1 MEAIMRSYI
10 LREQASSR
18 GLLLYSS
25 MQSQDRTWSMWLSN
39 SKYFD
44 FFMMS
49 ICYVTWYTSYQD
61 ATHSHLPLSCF
72 VLRNLMVITRSWNPK
87 FLFFLSMSTRFQDHP
102 YHSCC
107 QKYSLVQTRIFF
119 VIESKETRVIY
130 VMLMCMLGPFT
141 IINIGAKVGI
151 QKFKKMMN
159 SPSVPCLQC
168 RLLVPMEGTFD
179 FKFKSVR
186 MLLHIEFVR
195 SSTNVKITHGKIGWG
210 DLLLVI
216 IERLL

>member
-1 MEAIMRSYI
+1 MSHDTHHTKMPLTLIY
-10 LREQASSR
+10 LCHASC
-18 GLLLYSS
+18 LEIWWSS
-25 MQSQDRTWSMWLSN
+25 LDLETPN
-39 SKYFD
+39 F
-44 FFMMS
+44 
-49 ICYVTWYTSYQD
+49 I
-61 ATHSHLPLSCF
+61 
-72 VLRNLMVITRSWNPK
+72 
-87 FLFFLSMSTRFQDHP
+87 FLSMSTRFQDHP